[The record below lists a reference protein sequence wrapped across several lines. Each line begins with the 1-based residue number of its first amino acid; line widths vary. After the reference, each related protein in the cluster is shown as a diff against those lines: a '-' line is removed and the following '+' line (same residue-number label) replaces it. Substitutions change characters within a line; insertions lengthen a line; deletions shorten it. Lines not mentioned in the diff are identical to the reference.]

1 MWASLS
7 SQITWRGKEVCVHNF
22 QSQPRA
28 CGGMVDA
35 VVCWSLLAR
44 GAEPTTQGGQSG
56 VTVVRMENNTSNK

>member
-1 MWASLS
+1 M
-7 SQITWRGKEVCVHNF
+7 HNF

-28 CGGMVDA
+28 CGGMVGA

-44 GAEPTTQGGQSG
+44 GAEPTIQGGQSG